1 MLSAAA
7 VARSEEGLL
16 SADDSVNRAF
26 DGLGATR
33 DFYKQ
38 VLDRNSI
45 DGRGMPLGGYV
56 HRGVTTTTRSGTEM
70 GWCSVMATSDFSPT
84 LPSPLT

>member
-1 MLSAAA
+1 MVPSIG
-7 VARSEEGLL
+7 RS
-16 SADDSVNRAF
+16 N
-26 DGLGATR
+26 GLGATSTL
-33 DFYKQ
+33 DKQ

-56 HRGVTTTTRSGTEM
+56 HRGVDFNNAFWDGGGM
-70 GWCSVMATSDFSPT
+70 VFGDGDDDFSPT